1 MTVSVTLLVFMIV
14 LLCLVM
20 NMIVFVSEQHFRIGH
35 QSSTISYFLPVNMS
49 MCVRV
54 VGHVSVGCCVL

>member
-35 QSSTISYFLPVNMS
+35 LSIFIFYFLPVNMG
-49 MCVRV
+49 MCVGV
-54 VGHVSVGCCVL
+54 VGHVSVGCGVL